1 MIIKNIN
8 ISWCWYVRYKCQFM
22 YIFCSSQVHRPLNT
36 DQSHNPLQHSMHG
49 PPNSQPLHHNAPPHP
64 CRPPPT
70 QQSSVPGSHM
80 HPEMTFNPSP
90 ANLEGQSSAD
100 AREASLDV
108 SSDWLVTLLIIW
120 FSLIIIQIFH
130 SCSCCQIWWIQMIF
144 CPTWILR
151 TFPAAATTICCRS
164 LRITETVK
172 PSTSS
177 SSILDKHKCTYRRFL
192 FLYRFQNQREQ
203 TRPQRLCYK

>member
-8 ISWCWYVRYKCQFM
+8 ISWCWYARYKCQFM

-108 SSDWLVTLLIIW
+108 SSDWLMTLLIIW
-120 FSLIIIQIFH
+120 FSLIIIQIF
-130 SCSCCQIWWIQMIF
+130 
-144 CPTWILR
+144 
-151 TFPAAATTICCRS
+151 S
-164 LRITETVK
+164 LLQLL
-172 PSTSS
+172 PDLMNPDDLLSYLDPPDLPSS
-177 SSILDKHKCTYRRFL
+177 SNDDLLSLFENNWDCQTLD
-192 FLYRFQNQREQ
+192 
-203 TRPQRLCYK
+203 